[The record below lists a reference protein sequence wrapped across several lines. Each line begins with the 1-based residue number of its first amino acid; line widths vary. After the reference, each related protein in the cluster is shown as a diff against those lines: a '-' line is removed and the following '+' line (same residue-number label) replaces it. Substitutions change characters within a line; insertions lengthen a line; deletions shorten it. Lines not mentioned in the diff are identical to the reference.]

1 MVQKVQGEAGKGR
14 SLYYNAFVIYHLVNI
29 VVSLDRILET
39 DEVFF
44 LVCFLVFPC
53 VASRKGEEESRLGV
67 VFLPL
72 YTLGQQVLNP
82 MEPQLRHLLNR
93 HSNSSTIEVVVKG
106 K

>member
-1 MVQKVQGEAGKGR
+1 MVQKVQGEDGKGR
-14 SLYYNAFVIYHLVNI
+14 SLYYNAFIIYHLVNI

-67 VFLPL
+67 VFLHFV
-72 YTLGQQVLNP
+72 YFG
-82 MEPQLRHLLNR
+82 
-93 HSNSSTIEVVVKG
+93 SAGS
-106 K
+106 